1 MHIQYV
7 DYVLSEGTRS
17 YSFDVIDA
25 VGKSRE
31 FSVIV
36 PIEAFRRSGLR
47 TQDGPGICYERM
59 VQELERETVD
69 SRAETPLQIKDQDI
83 LEYMK
88 KQYPRKHSGK
98 KEAGMN
104 S

>member
-7 DYVLSEGTRS
+7 DFIPSDGTRR
-17 YSFDVIDA
+17 YTFDVIDA

-36 PIEAFRRSGLR
+36 PLEAFRRSGLR
-47 TQDGPGICYERM
+47 AQDGPGICYDRM
-59 VQELERETVD
+59 VQALEEETEET
-69 SRAETPLQIKDQDI
+69 RAVTPMQIKDQDI
-83 LEYMK
+83 AEYLRK
-88 KQYPRKHSGK
+88 HYPRKHS
-98 KEAGMN
+98 